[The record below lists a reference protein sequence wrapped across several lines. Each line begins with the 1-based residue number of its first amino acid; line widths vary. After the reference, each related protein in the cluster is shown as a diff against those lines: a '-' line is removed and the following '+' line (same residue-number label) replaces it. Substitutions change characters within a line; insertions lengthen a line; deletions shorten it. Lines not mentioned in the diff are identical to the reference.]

1 MQKLGLAIV
10 LILAFSISINAASF
24 KESLSFGTG
33 DRCAFMCSAF
43 RDNVIGLCMSKGYSK
58 GSASNCKCKEGVAN
72 PTAYGDISCLGSL
85 GDDYGNIMKLFLSG
99 RQCRE
104 MASVYSYEISA
115 KCRTKGY
122 KII

>member
-1 MQKLGLAIV
+1 
-10 LILAFSISINAASF
+10 
-24 KESLSFGTG
+24 
-33 DRCAFMCSAF
+33 
-43 RDNVIGLCMSKGYSK
+43 MSKGYSK

-122 KII
+122 KTGKRLSSIQCSERKDTGWSITSVRCEGQRDFF